1 MEEENLQPQ
10 EIKKNVFA
18 YKNFSLTFFGA
29 LVSNLGGLLYSFAVS
44 FYILKLTNNNAF
56 LQGAYL
62 ATGGIVYVLVT
73 LFGGVISD
81 RFHKGRIMFICDYL
95 KGGIILGLTL
105 VMMFLCKE
113 NAAKV
118 VVLFVITV
126 FGNAIGAIFS
136 PASASLL
143 PRIIPGE
150 LLQQGQS
157 YYSVMQS
164 ANGIVG
170 VILAGILYSLLPTD
184 VLFLIVGGCYVVSA
198 ITEMFITY
206 DHKKNEERLTVKAV
220 FADIGVGIRYLFGFK
235 SILYLVITILFVN
248 FFFSPIFD
256 NFVPY
261 FIATDI
267 ASGDYL
273 FKEFMEP
280 EMWNSIMSVALAL
293 GMIVMAVIMSTKKA
307 KPSIIKG
314 LRVSFLIIDA
324 LFLSLAVLYFV
335 FAEGFIP
342 LNAMILILTFGAL
355 GIGLLLPSINIPT
368 STKLMTMVEQ
378 DKLGKVSSVMDVGSQ
393 GLIPLSTFLAGII
406 ISGLGPQ
413 WLLLISASGIC
424 LITLMLFLN
433 KHIAT
438 L

>member
-1 MEEENLQPQ
+1 
-10 EIKKNVFA
+10 
-18 YKNFSLTFFGA
+18 
-29 LVSNLGGLLYSFAVS
+29 
-44 FYILKLTNNNAF
+44 
-56 LQGAYL
+56 
-62 ATGGIVYVLVT
+62 
-73 LFGGVISD
+73 
-81 RFHKGRIMFICDYL
+81 
-95 KGGIILGLTL
+95 
-105 VMMFLCKE
+105 
-113 NAAKV
+113 
-118 VVLFVITV
+118 
-126 FGNAIGAIFS
+126 
-136 PASASLL
+136 
-143 PRIIPGE
+143 
-150 LLQQGQS
+150 
-157 YYSVMQS
+157 
-164 ANGIVG
+164 
-170 VILAGILYSLLPTD
+170 
-184 VLFLIVGGCYVVSA
+184 
-198 ITEMFITY
+198 
-206 DHKKNEERLTVKAV
+206 
-220 FADIGVGIRYLFGFK
+220 
-235 SILYLVITILFVN
+235 
-248 FFFSPIFD
+248 
-256 NFVPY
+256 
-261 FIATDI
+261 
-267 ASGDYL
+267 
-273 FKEFMEP
+273 
-280 EMWNSIMSVALAL
+280 
-293 GMIVMAVIMSTKKA
+293 MAVIMSTKKA